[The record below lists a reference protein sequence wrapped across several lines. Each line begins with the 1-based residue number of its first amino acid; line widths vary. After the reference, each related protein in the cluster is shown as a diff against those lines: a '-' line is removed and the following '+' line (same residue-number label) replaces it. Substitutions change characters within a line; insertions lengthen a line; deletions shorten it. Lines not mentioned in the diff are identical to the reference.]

1 MKTHSMKRSLESS
14 DQEDLF
20 NTSETSSFSDDEID
34 LTSEFFSEN
43 YTKSSLLSLQDI
55 DMVKKPF
62 FKPGPPDENFT
73 EAVSFVKSSF

>member
-20 NTSETSSFSDDEID
+20 NTSESNSFSGDEID
-34 LTSEFFSEN
+34 LTLEIFSEK
-43 YTKSSLLSLQDI
+43 YTESSLLSLEDI
-55 DMVKKPF
+55 DMGKKPF

-73 EAVSFVKSSF
+73 EAVSFVK

>member
-20 NTSETSSFSDDEID
+20 NTSETSSFSGDEID
-34 LTSEFFSEN
+34 LTSEIFSEN

-55 DMVKKPF
+55 DMGKKPF